1 MKKVLFIIALV
12 ITFIAGM
19 ELNAWYYNFDDL
31 FEANNFKRSLIE
43 KQADALDKAAIVID
57 NNNLY
62 DIDGSDDMADYLRAS
77 SKVDSLYNTQR

>member
-1 MKKVLFIIALV
+1 MKKVIFIIALAV
-12 ITFIAGM
+12 AFVAGM
-19 ELNAWYYNFDDL
+19 EFDAWYYDFDGL
-31 FEANNFKRSLIE
+31 YEANKFKRVLIE
-43 KQADALDKAAIVID
+43 KQADALNKASIVMD

>member
-19 ELNAWYYNFDDL
+19 EFDAWYYNFDDL

-62 DIDGSDDMADYLRAS
+62 DIDGSDDMADYLRANA
-77 SKVDSLYNTQR
+77 KVDSLYNTQK

>member
-1 MKKVLFIIALV
+1 MKKALFIIALV

-19 ELNAWYYNFDDL
+19 EFNAWYYNFDDL

-62 DIDGSDDMADYLRAS
+62 DIDGSDDMADYLRANA
-77 SKVDSLYNTQR
+77 KVDSLYNTQR

>member
-1 MKKVLFIIALV
+1 MNKVLVVIALV

-19 ELNAWYYNFDDL
+19 EFNAWYYNFDDL

-62 DIDGSDDMADYLRAS
+62 DIDGSDDMADYLRACE
-77 SKVDSLYNTQR
+77 KLDSLYNNEK

>member
-19 ELNAWYYNFDDL
+19 EFNAWYYNFDDL

-62 DIDGSDDMADYLRAS
+62 DIDGSDDMADYLRANA
-77 SKVDSLYNTQR
+77 KVDSLYNTQK

>member
-19 ELNAWYYNFDDL
+19 EFNAWYYNFDDL

-62 DIDGSDDMADYLRAS
+62 DIDGSDDMADYLRANA
-77 SKVDSLYNTQR
+77 KVDSLYNTQR

>member
-1 MKKVLFIIALV
+1 MKKALFIIALV

-19 ELNAWYYNFDDL
+19 EFNAWYYNFDDL

-62 DIDGSDDMADYLRAS
+62 DIDGSDDMADYLRANA
-77 SKVDSLYNTQR
+77 KVDSLYNTQK